1 LLFIGF
7 DLYIVA
13 SMGVSEGKTIGEWF
27 GPNTVAQVLR
37 SALMFLSLTAE
48 LFNTLN
54 VTGQTVRLP
63 LVVSDVR

>member
-1 LLFIGF
+1 
-7 DLYIVA
+7 
-13 SMGVSEGKTIGEWF
+13 MGVSEGKTIGEWF